1 MTDRTIENV
10 WWDDVCEAPS
20 DKGGIAFSATTV
32 SNCGGRYASDKALE
46 TFELEATAEPTP
58 ATRGF
63 ATLQLPSRYSPIV
76 AAMPPTSNLCE
87 RLLLQCKLALTP
99 QRSSLHPVNF
109 EMIAF
114 LRANRKF
121 WDANTLM
128 SVDAAVADE
137 N

>member
-63 ATLQLPSRYSPIV
+63 GVSTRSRNAAEHIV
-76 AAMPPTSNLCE
+76 TA
-87 RLLLQCKLALTP
+87 LL
-99 QRSSLHPVNF
+99 
-109 EMIAF
+109 
-114 LRANRKF
+114 
-121 WDANTLM
+121 
-128 SVDAAVADE
+128 
-137 N
+137 